1 MTRPSH
7 FKCECHHCH
16 GHLECPAEA
25 AGQVIACP
33 HCGKPTELPDIL
45 QPPKSAGAAKK
56 LIVASVVLI
65 ALVVSSAIAILA
77 NKITERNEHIRRV
90 YAEAAKLAARQ
101 AAEAEARAKDPLA
114 QAGWK
119 VSPIALEKRPGSTII
134 HATGTLINETDRRRF
149 GVRIKLD
156 LFNVVE
162 QKIGGAN
169 DYQAALEPHGRWQ
182 FSALVVDA
190 QAVTAK
196 VAAVEESP

>member
-33 HCGKPTELPDIL
+33 HCGKPTALPGL
-45 QPPKSAGAAKK
+45 AQPPKSSGAAK
-56 LIVASVVLI
+56 IIIAVSVVI
-65 ALVVSSAIAILA
+65 GLVLA
-77 NKITERNEHIRRV
+77 VAVWSTRHTAQTARLRQE
-90 YAEAAKLAARQ
+90 AEAAAQLAAQQ
-101 AAEAEARAKDPLA
+101 AAEAEARAKDPFA

-119 VSPIALEKRPGSTII
+119 VSAIALEKSPGSTII

-169 DYQAALEPHGRWQ
+169 DYQAALEPHSRWQ
-182 FSALVVDA
+182 FSALVVNA
-190 QAVTAK
+190 QTVAAK

>member
-25 AGQVIACP
+25 AGQVIECP
-33 HCGKPTELPDIL
+33 HCGKPTELPGL
-45 QPPKSAGAAKK
+45 AQPPKSSGAAKK
-56 LIVASVVLI
+56 IIVVSVVI
-65 ALVVSSAIAILA
+65 ALVVTVAIWSTRHAAQTARL
-77 NKITERNEHIRRV
+77 RRE
-90 YAEAAKLAARQ
+90 AEAAAQLAAQQ

-169 DYQAALEPHGRWQ
+169 DYQAALEPHSRWQ

-196 VAAVEESP
+196 VAAIEESP